1 MKKITSLILS
11 SIVLWTTQST
21 IAADGPVVIGGV
33 EMPQVETS
41 VAFEQMKKKIG
52 KWEGQLTQGLTGDV
66 IDVPQT
72 PSAISPRP

>member
-21 IAADGPVVIGGV
+21 IAADSRVVIGGV

-41 VAFEQMKKKIG
+41 VAFEQMKKKMG
-52 KWEGQLTQGLTGDV
+52 
-66 IDVPQT
+66 
-72 PSAISPRP
+72 RPVNARTNRRCNRRFL